1 MKINKS
7 SRLLGGKACSIKQNR
22 EETRTKVAV
31 ASAIDCD
38 RDLIRYCRTGTYARS
53 QIDEIL
59 AFLLRT
65 TLHQEKAVS
74 NSTVAYENH
83 RSDKDDGTNRTWASF
98 KEETCQVQRHKHRVV
113 VQQKQVRRAWN
124 EKKRQKPL

>member
-1 MKINKS
+1 MEINTP
-7 SRLLGGKACSIKQNR
+7 SRLLGGKACSIEQNR

-31 ASAIDCD
+31 PSAIDCD
-38 RDLIRYCRTGTYARS
+38 RDLICYSYVRS
-53 QIDEIL
+53 QSNRRNTCIS
-59 AFLLRT
+59 LRT
-65 TLHQEKAVS
+65 TLHQEQAVS

-83 RSDKDDGTNRTWASF
+83 RSDEDDGTNRTGASF

-113 VQQKQVRRAWN
+113 VQQKQVRWAWN